1 MFWRGRARLPIEN
14 PDLSGSDALI
24 VPRGEEEEEEE
35 EKGSFVPSLDWSDK
49 KSYRFLGRSPE
60 SVNKK

>member
-24 VPRGEEEEEEE
+24 VPKEGGGKEE
-35 EKGSFVPSLDWSDK
+35 EKDRL
-49 KSYRFLGRSPE
+49 FLRSIGQ
-60 SVNKK
+60 

>member
-24 VPRGEEEEEEE
+24 VPRGEEREEEEG
-35 EKGSFVPSLDWSDK
+35 KGSFVPSLDWSI
-49 KSYRFLGRSPE
+49 KSRIVFLDGHQNR
-60 SVNKK
+60 